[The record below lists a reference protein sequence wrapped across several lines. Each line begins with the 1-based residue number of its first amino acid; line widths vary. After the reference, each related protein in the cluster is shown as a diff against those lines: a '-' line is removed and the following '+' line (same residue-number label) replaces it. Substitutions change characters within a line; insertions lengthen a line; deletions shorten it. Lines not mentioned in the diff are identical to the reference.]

1 MRDIAVISFGQRVNE
16 RFHST
21 GNDLE
26 ILIDGADSVFMSLIQ
41 GIPHDQVRLGLR
53 VRAVWVPDDE
63 LTSLLSTAPIRV
75 VDIARTADCAEAL
88 ATP

>member
-1 MRDIAVISFGQRVNE
+1 MRRVTLFEGFEPVIVRKAFTYLLDGDYGVGGLYIAHEKSDRLCLELE
-16 RFHST
+16 R
-21 GNDLE
+21 E
-26 ILIDGADSVFMSLIQ
+26 
-41 GIPHDQVRLGLR
+41 
-53 VRAVWVPDDE
+53 VPDDE